1 MRTFGRFV
9 KLVLQTQYNASFIA
23 GVINRQKFLDWG
35 IFQTVCKGELA
46 SLNLSSVFFS
56 NTGLP
61 ILPILKNL
69 DFLNFCLCWKSLELT
84 KSEKDR
90 NGFCPHFD
98 QWSNSVSIG
107 TILLFHYC
115 LPPELLSIK

>member
-46 SLNLSSVFFS
+46 SLNLSSVFFFKHWTS
-56 NTGLP
+56 YTSYTKKLGLP
-61 ILPILKNL
+61 K
-69 DFLNFCLCWKSLELT
+69 
-84 KSEKDR
+84 
-90 NGFCPHFD
+90 
-98 QWSNSVSIG
+98 
-107 TILLFHYC
+107 LLFV
-115 LPPELLSIK
+115 LEIA